1 MTTRTKRPAP
11 RPPEGTPPPAE
22 LARQARAVLAGAARL
37 ARWADG
43 AALRAGPDG
52 ALPKAAAERAAEA
65 LGLTPQQVRADWD
78 RARLAG
84 LVELHDGLARPGWRL
99 RAWDRDDTAVLR
111 GWVALFDAWSLA
123 RPAPPG
129 AGPAL
134 VAEVVEARRSCC
146 PCCICRPARSRCRS
160 CSTCWTS
167 ASPSCGRNAARSPT
181 ARTRPRAARTMPRW
195 RPTTPRG
202 RRSAELLDW
211 ALDAL
216 LTVGALVP
224 PDGAHDGGYAAA
236 HDASEAQLTPLGNWA
251 VWVKLEQI
259 CVAAQ
264 GPAGHIEQSAE
275 AMLRGCARLSPGPA
289 RAEYRA
295 WLAARSVGAAVE
307 ELLTVARGEDALLR
321 GLAFEAL
328 RAVGAPAE
336 PAVRAAV
343 DEPGLRPYA
352 LLWLAE
358 HEGGDPETAPDV
370 LTREEATWL
379 WVDTAAAVADHGE
392 TQLLVRHLETAVQGS
407 VPRLLDGGTRHRP
420 PPHRPGAGGT
430 GRGPPRPG
438 ARQGG
443 TPRGVPGPHRW
454 GLIPRFRLSRRG
466 GCSPF
471 VARFAVRPA
480 LRLRR
485 AGSAA
490 RGCGCGDG
498 PPGPVCGTASLY
510 VPHTGPSGPSPPVS
524 GVSERGWGRAGV
536 STAGFRV
543 RCEVHRTTY
552 EHPHRPFPTPQREG
566 TGRSGWVCRTQSEA
580 VRTPTRGGPS
590 PHPDSPAQRTGPPQ
604 AQRRESQRRGA
615 EAKRSGPARRR
626 RNAGR
631 TAKRASN
638 GEKPPRRER

>member
-1 MTTRTKRPAP
+1 MTSRTPRDSRLRLVPRQPVAAARRAVTTRTKRPAP

-43 AALRAGPDG
+43 AALRAGSDG

-129 AGPAL
+129 AGPAI
-134 VAEVVEARRSCC
+134 VAEVVEALPQLLSLLHLSAGPVRLPVLLDMLDQRVAELRTERCEV
-146 PCCICRPARSRCRS
+146 PYGQDPAPG
-160 CSTCWTS
+160 STDDAAVAADDAAG
-167 ASPSCGRNAARSPT
+167 ASL
-181 ARTRPRAARTMPRW
+181 
-195 RPTTPRG
+195 
-202 RRSAELLDW
+202 AELLGW

-236 HDASEAQLTPLGNWA
+236 PDASEAQLTPLGNWS

-264 GPAGHIEQSAE
+264 GPAGHIEQSGE
-275 AMLRGCARLSPGPA
+275 AMLRGCARLTPGPA

-336 PAVRAAV
+336 PAVRAAA

-352 LLWLAE
+352 LLWLVE

-370 LTREEATWL
+370 LTREESTWL

-392 TQLLVRHLETAVQGS
+392 TQLLVRHLDSAVQGS
-407 VPRLLDGGTRHRP
+407 VPRLLAEVRAIGH
-420 PPHRPGAGGT
+420 
-430 GRGPPRPG
+430 PRTV
-438 ARQGG
+438 Q
-443 TPRGVPGPHRW
+443 V
-454 GLIPRFRLSRRG
+454 L
-466 GCSPF
+466 
-471 VARFAVRPA
+471 VALAAAHPDPALAKAVR
-480 LRLRR
+480 R
-485 AGSAA
+485 AAFQ
-490 RGCGCGDG
+490 
-498 PPGPVCGTASLY
+498 V
-510 VPHTGPSGPSPPVS
+510 HTG
-524 GVSERGWGRAGV
+524 GV
-536 STAGFRV
+536 
-543 RCEVHRTTY
+543 
-552 EHPHRPFPTPQREG
+552 
-566 TGRSGWVCRTQSEA
+566 
-580 VRTPTRGGPS
+580 
-590 PHPDSPAQRTGPPQ
+590 
-604 AQRRESQRRGA
+604 
-615 EAKRSGPARRR
+615 
-626 RNAGR
+626 
-631 TAKRASN
+631 
-638 GEKPPRRER
+638 